1 MKRLILFTHKM
12 AVWRRQFVWPLSH
25 FAKINSLVMKG
36 KELPQLSILLLLESI
51 ISRVEL
57 GLSSYYVATI
67 YVVVSS
73 LLVLLQNVSFWKSSI

>member
-1 MKRLILFTHKM
+1 
-12 AVWRRQFVWPLSH
+12 
-25 FAKINSLVMKG
+25 MKG